1 MSNSFGRSVAKAKL
15 SWRLVVD
22 ASVTSSASGRE
33 NLADLTP
40 RQCKDVLDAVLKI
53 CHRFVLSLDLSEE
66 WKRHRS
72 QYAAEWRK
80 GMYARKKVFPVGP
93 QEDTG
98 LAESILQTARTVAEE
113 EALRKDLFLV
123 AAALAA
129 DGIIV
134 SRDDEARRLFR
145 QAAAQVGRLREI
157 VWVNSSDPDVMS
169 WLEGELA
176 PTPGMK
182 LGG

>member
-1 MSNSFGRSVAKAKL
+1 MSNSFGRSVAKAKS

-22 ASVTSSASGRE
+22 ASVTSSASGRD

-40 RQCKDVLDAVLKI
+40 RQCKDFLDAVLKI

-72 QYAAEWRK
+72 QYAAEWLK
-80 GMYARKKVFPVGP
+80 GMYARKKVFPVTLP
-93 QEDTG
+93 EDAG
-98 LAESILQTARTVAEE
+98 LAEAILQTGQTAVEK

-123 AAALAA
+123 EAALAA

-145 QAAAQVGRLREI
+145 QAATQVGKLREI
-157 VWVNSSDPDVMS
+157 VWINPNDPDVMS
-169 WLEGELA
+169 WLEGERNT
-176 PTPGMK
+176 TPGMK